1 MTVSELALWT
11 LRLYSL
17 DAVTIRYMLGVGS
30 SIAVLLLYRFTVPT
44 VITYGFI

>member
-1 MTVSELALWT
+1 MTVSVSSLSAT
-11 LRLYSL
+11 LHSR